1 MRMSTRTV
9 MSTSLFRLDTG
20 IAKAALALLGT
31 LLPVSMAEAAGNSS
45 PSASA
50 KTSERDSGSS
60 VSVTPARDASQAA
73 NGDSNA
79 NSVSKEASVPTIPV
93 GPPPK
98 PPRPDDQEPRPYVA
112 PPEPTAKERHL
123 TLSVVA
129 GSWLHTLNGKG
140 AATSAGP
147 VWGVSGR
154 VDPYRWMGIRVTIL
168 RGNQPESPDY
178 GGLGVP
184 NIQISQPD
192 FQIIYWSIRLEPTW
206 HVSRTFS
213 LWAGPGLGWARA
225 IAPEPRVANSN
236 WITADRACVYVEGQ
250 WALGA
255 EYELLRDWIM
265 LGVDLSAGTLGWQ
278 HGSAHDPIQAF
289 TPEGHMTH
297 VGGYPN
303 FSRKYQALFG
313 LGVIL

>member
-1 MRMSTRTV
+1 MSTRTA
-9 MSTSLFRLDTG
+9 MSRSLLRFDTSV
-20 IAKAALALLGT
+20 AKAALALLAT
-31 LLPVSMAEAAGNSS
+31 LSSVSMANAAGKGAQST
-45 PSASA
+45 SAA
-50 KTSERDSGSS
+50 QTSEKNSRSS
-60 VSVTPARDASQAA
+60 ESAAPSHDTSQPASE
-73 NGDSNA
+73 DSNA
-79 NSVSKEASVPTIPV
+79 TSMSKENSVPAIPV
-93 GPPPK
+93 GPAPK
-98 PPRPDDQEPRPYVA
+98 PPRPEDQEPRPYVA
-112 PPEPTAKERHL
+112 PPEPTGKERHL

-129 GSWLHTLNGKG
+129 GTWLHTLNGKG
-140 AATSAGP
+140 ASTSAGP

-154 VDPYRWMGIRVTIL
+154 VDPYRWLGIRVSIL

-184 NIQISQPD
+184 NTQISQPD
-192 FQIIYWSIRLEPTW
+192 FQIIYWSIRIEPTW
-206 HVSRTFS
+206 HVSRNLS

-225 IAPEPRVANSN
+225 IVPEPKVGNSN

-255 EYELLRDWIM
+255 EYELLRDWLM
-265 LGVDLSAGTLGWQ
+265 LSVDLSAGALGYQ

-303 FSRKYQALFG
+303 FARKYQALFG